1 MFTIY
6 FIAGMLIGLIFPY
19 MLGLILNG
27 LNVDR
32 FAKAIK
38 NNKLWN
44 IYSTACIWV
53 GAFLGLLYWG
63 LFVF

>member
-1 MFTIY
+1 MFTLY
-6 FIAGMLIGLIFPY
+6 FIVGMIIGGLFPY
-19 MLGLILNG
+19 MLGIILNHFD
-27 LNVDR
+27 VDR
-32 FAKAIK
+32 FAKAIQ

-44 IYSTACIWV
+44 KYSTACIWV